1 MKPFPLLAL
10 LCGVSLALSACKE
23 REPAASAR
31 LDVVA
36 TTAAP
41 KCDYPLVTGDDLD
54 TPDAKVVL
62 HDVETSDREAQSW
75 VRASFML
82 KDHALRLTEAQ
93 ARATLDRLYQRLA
106 SSCRAHPVQR
116 GMVFLYP
123 ADAVAGQSSAWI
135 GRLTASN
142 ARSNVE
148 LRRVLLRD
156 DRTDRL
162 ACLQGKE
169 PGKSLNLGTRLPA
182 QQQRHTIGT
191 WADPDSGLTM
201 SFEKVNGKVYQVYRS
216 AYCSSNERGDLV
228 RQRSAKRF
236 TVIDSANGDYFEM
249 LPTGDLGV
257 FDREGQIDIKPSH
270 PNLFPAA
277 PGDAP
282 ASG

>member
-1 MKPFPLLAL
+1 MMAL
-10 LCGVSLALSACKE
+10 SIVALALSACKKH
-23 REPAASAR
+23 EPAGGQLDSAAIKR
-31 LDVVA
+31 
-36 TTAAP
+36 AP
-41 KCDYPLVTGDDLD
+41 QCDFLLVTGDDVD
-54 TPDAKVVL
+54 TPNAKVVL
-62 HDVETSDREAQSW
+62 NDVETSDREAQSW

-82 KDHALRLTEAQ
+82 KDHALRLTEPQ

-106 SSCRAHPVQR
+106 SSCRTHPVQR

-123 ADAVAGQSSAWI
+123 AGAVAGQSSAWI
-135 GRLTASN
+135 GRLTVSN
-142 ARSNVE
+142 SRSDVE

-162 ACLQGKE
+162 ACIKGKE

-182 QQQRHTIGT
+182 QQQRQTIGT

-216 AYCSSNERGDLV
+216 AYCSSNERGVLV

-236 TVIDSANGDYFEM
+236 AVSDSATGDYFEI

-257 FDREGQIDIKPSH
+257 FDRGGQIDIKPSH
-270 PNLFPAA
+270 QNLFPAA
-277 PGDAP
+277 AGDEP
-282 ASG
+282 ISG